1 MKRSISAEA
10 EILGVLIVMITMK
23 LMFNEWLLSTLH
35 NLTFIK
41 IYEIGTIMTSI
52 LSSLLSG
59 ESASPAPCSCC
70 SLSLT
75 HSLSQ
80 IKKKVYW
87 DSMCLL
93 TYGLLGKCSTCTWEE
108 YVCCWW
114 VECSVYIWWICVVLF
129 RLFPYL
135 SPVWL
140 FYPLFRVGFWSLHLS
155 L

>member
-80 IKKKVYW
+80 IKKIVFKKV
-87 DSMCLL
+87 
-93 TYGLLGKCSTCTWEE
+93 
-108 YVCCWW
+108 
-114 VECSVYIWWICVVLF
+114 
-129 RLFPYL
+129 L
-135 SPVWL
+135 SSNITQ
-140 FYPLFRVGFWSLHLS
+140 YSIASDYQDRQNISIMAENS
-155 L
+155 